1 MKSEKDQNF
10 EEQLCKFEKQLC
22 KNIVWFCV
30 VGGLFY
36 VSIKYFNS
44 IPIFEI
50 AVLLLFFNFIAH
62 RWLSYILDHSIF
74 IGEIELGLQN
84 QFVFSI
90 RHYAVKPVVDFRVY
104 LEVYEVYGEAKI
116 LKDSKIK
123 QMAASDSGKKSGW
136 NLFAKKTWSDT
147 YFEIDQSI
155 LDAAIKP
162 LNELRVGIVYT
173 QPLTGHRFSR
183 SKNFTA
189 EQLRKLI
196 KPTIFEENT
205 PPSSQS

>member
-1 MKSEKDQNF
+1 MKSEKDV
-10 EEQLCKFEKQLC
+10 KFEKQRCEFEKQLRI
-22 KNIVWFCV
+22 KFVLFCV
-30 VGGLFY
+30 VAILLILFFANIKGIPRFVISFLSFFGCF
-36 VSIKYFNS
+36 VSIRY
-44 IPIFEI
+44 
-50 AVLLLFFNFIAH
+50 
-62 RWLSYILDHSIF
+62 LSYTLAHSIF